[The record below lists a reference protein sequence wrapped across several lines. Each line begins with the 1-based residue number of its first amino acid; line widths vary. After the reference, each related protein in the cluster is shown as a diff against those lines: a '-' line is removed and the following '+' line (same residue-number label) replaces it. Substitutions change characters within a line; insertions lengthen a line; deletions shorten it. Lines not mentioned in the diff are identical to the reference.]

1 MTALKLYAS
10 RLTVLF
16 YFKGTLEGDFCYSSL
31 DESNLH
37 IVLFHLPTFFQYF

>member
-16 YFKGTLEGDFCYSSL
+16 YFKGTSECDFYSL

-37 IVLFHLPTFFQYF
+37 IAFHLPTFFQHF